1 MKRSKRILILIT
13 HSLGE
18 LDVLFPLITGVKGKY
33 DVDVEMIFAVN
44 KLYKQYLANDFYK
57 YCSDVLGVKITNCQ
71 LPNKFDY
78 RDGFYYSKFG
88 SILVRCYFLLLIV
101 IKFPFLFQR
110 LYISDAYMHE
120 HSNQRGSTKLLYL
133 ASRCFNKKIFIY
145 NHGHSLNQVNPN
157 TKKIS
162 QIDSLIYLSFHI
174 MALASLFYFSK
185 VFWYIVTGR
194 GDKL

>member
-78 RDGFYYSKFG
+78 RDGFYKSKFG
-88 SILVRCYFLLLIV
+88 
-101 IKFPFLFQR
+101 
-110 LYISDAYMHE
+110 
-120 HSNQRGSTKLLYL
+120 KLLVQIY
-133 ASRCFNKKIFIY
+133 FIFLMSI
-145 NHGHSLNQVNPN
+145 
-157 TKKIS
+157 TC
-162 QIDSLIYLSFHI
+162 
-174 MALASLFYFSK
+174 
-185 VFWYIVTGR
+185 R
-194 GDKL
+194 GARWLKGIGI